1 MTLLPYTACYQA
13 SCAFKARNAL
23 RARGACILS
32 FPILFP
38 NETRSSHGYFEMW
51 RYETGRT
58 KACLARRA
66 SVALLALHAD
76 SACTARNASYRMGPR
91 RMTQRKQPRKLALA
105 NQKGGA
111 GKTATTLGLASAIA
125 ARGGDVL
132 IIDIDQQ
139 GNATKGT
146 GVTETDD
153 LITTADLMSRAVT
166 GALEGAIISTPWDG
180 VDLVPSDI
188 NLGNIESDGSNDLVF
203 RLDMAF
209 EGVDLSAYDAV
220 LFDCPP
226 SLGKVL
232 FSALIAADGVVA
244 VTEPTIDSVE
254 GVQNLI
260 TTLDGVRRR
269 PNPRLVLDKIVIG
282 RRRNTGEHIARE
294 AELRDAY
301 GDTVARTMIPELA
314 ARQDAHSER
323 KKIHDFRGG
332 KAVALRVAYD
342 DLLDE
347 LGLVP
352 SREDVKGA

>member
-1 MTLLPYTACYQA
+1 MMAN
-13 SCAFKARNAL
+13 ARQ
-23 RARGACILS
+23 
-32 FPILFP
+32 
-38 NETRSSHGYFEMW
+38 
-51 RYETGRT
+51 
-58 KACLARRA
+58 
-66 SVALLALHAD
+66 
-76 SACTARNASYRMGPR
+76 PR
-91 RMTQRKQPRKLALA
+91 RLALA

-132 IIDIDQQ
+132 IVDIDQQ

-146 GVTETDD
+146 GVAETAD
-153 LITTADLMSRAVT
+153 LVTTADLMGRAET
-166 GALEGAIISTPWDG
+166 GALEGAIISTPWEG

-232 FSALIAADGVVA
+232 FSALIAADGVIA

-260 TTLDGVRRR
+260 TTLEGVRRR

-294 AELRDAY
+294 AELRSAY

-332 KAVALRVAYD
+332 KAVALQVAYN

-347 LGLVP
+347 LNLVP
-352 SREDVKGA
+352 TSEHVKGA